1 LNLEPLTLTKN
12 KIAALRKREYQ
23 ATTTILTGKN
33 FHIF

>member
-23 ATTTILTGKN
+23 ATTILTGKN